1 MKTLGIILAGG
12 NSKQMRELT
21 NKRAIAAMPV
31 AGSYRAIDF
40 AMSNM
45 VNSGIGKV
53 AVISQYSSRS
63 LNEHLSS
70 SKWWDFGRKQGG
82 LFLFTPTI
90 TPDNSEWYRGTADA
104 LAQNISF
111 LRESHE
117 PYVAIAAGDGIY
129 RLDYDQVVDAHIEKD
144 ADITVICKDLPAGSD
159 VSRFGVV
166 ATDADGRIVA
176 FEEKPEASEL
186 STISCGIYLIRRR
199 LLISLLEE
207 CQEKGLMDLVRDV
220 LVAKKDSLKI
230 YAYRMEGYWAS
241 ISTAEAYF
249 ACNMDFLKPEVR
261 EAFFYTQPEILTK
274 VDDIPPAKYNPGSKV
289 SNALIASGAIVNGVV
304 EDSLL
309 FKNTYVGN
317 GSQIK
322 NSLILKNAHVG
333 DNCVIEN
340 CIVEAG
346 VEVPAGSVLK
356 GEEQILIVTK

>member
-12 NSKQMRELT
+12 NSPQMRELT

-90 TPDNSEWYRGTADA
+90 TPTNSEWYRGTADA
-104 LAQNISF
+104 LAQNLSF

-117 PYVAIAAGDGIY
+117 PYVAIAPGDGIC
-129 RLDYDQVVDAHIEKD
+129 RLDYDQVVEYHIEKD
-144 ADITVICKDLPAGSD
+144 ADVTIVCKDMPAGAD
-159 VSRFGVV
+159 VSRFGMVDV
-166 ATDADGRIVA
+166 DADGRIVA
-176 FEEKPEASEL
+176 FEEKPEVTEL
-186 STISCGIYLIRRR
+186 KTISCGIYLIRRR

-207 CQEKGLMDLVRDV
+207 CQANNWFDLVRDI
-220 LVAKKDSLKI
+220 LVARKDSLKI
-230 YAYRMEGYWAS
+230 CAYRIPGYWAN

-249 ACNMDFLKPEVR
+249 ECNMDFLKPEVR

-274 VDDIPPAKYNPGSKV
+274 VDDIPPAKYNPGAKV
-289 SNALIASGAIVNGVV
+289 SNALIASGAIVNGEV
-304 EDSLL
+304 EGSLL
-309 FKNTYVGN
+309 FKSTYVGN
-317 GSQIK
+317 GTVIK
-322 NSLILKNAHVG
+322 NSLILKNAHIG

-346 VEVPAGSVLK
+346 VQVPAGSVLK
-356 GEEQILIVTK
+356 GEGEIKIVTG